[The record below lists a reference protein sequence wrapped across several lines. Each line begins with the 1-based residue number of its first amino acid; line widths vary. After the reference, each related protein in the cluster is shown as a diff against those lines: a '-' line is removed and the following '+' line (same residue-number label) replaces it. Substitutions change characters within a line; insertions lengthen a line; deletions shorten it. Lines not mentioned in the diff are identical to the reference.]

1 MESPLRVANQGS
13 LRTLVVVTLILLVAA
28 LTVAN
33 YRFALASPGGNDF
46 LNRWNAAQYW
56 LVRGVNPYDQQV
68 SQATQRLSYGR
79 LADTKHGEDLGD
91 YLYPLPA
98 MLFFGPFGLLPYTL
112 ARALWMTLLELCL
125 LALVLISIRLARW
138 KPSGPM
144 LGALMLFSALWYH
157 GIRTVIVGNF
167 AAIEAL
173 LITAAL
179 LAIQRKQDIVAGIL
193 LALSLSTPQ
202 MVVFL
207 CPFIL
212 VWALFTRRWAL
223 ISSALLGSL
232 VLIGV
237 SLLLIPNWPL
247 LWLRQLVS
255 YASGTSPGSPV
266 EVLARLLPRGARW
279 VNLIVSGVFLVGLG
293 WEWIRALAHGERA
306 FQWTAQA
313 SLVVSNL
320 VAFRAATANY
330 VVMLPA
336 LILIFSAWH
345 SRWGRK
351 GAVAMYICLLALLVG
366 LWGLFLTTVVGNT
379 ESPAMYIP
387 LPFLALLGLL
397 WARWWATRQTH
408 FRLADGS
415 PS

>member
-1 MESPLRVANQGS
+1 M
-13 LRTLVVVTLILLVAA
+13 LVMLALILLVAA

-33 YRFALASPGGNDF
+33 YRFALATPGGNDF
-46 LNRWNAAQYW
+46 LGRWNAAQYW
-56 LVRGVNPYDQQV
+56 LVRGVNPYDPQV

-91 YLYPLPA
+91 FLYPLPA

-125 LALVLISIRLARW
+125 PALVLIGIRLARW

-157 GIRTVIVGNF
+157 GIRTVIVGDF
-167 AAIEAL
+167 VAIEAV

-193 LALSLSTPQ
+193 LALSLSMPQ
-202 MVVFL
+202 IVVF
-207 CPFIL
+207 PFSFIL
-212 VWALFTRRWAL
+212 LWALFARRWAL
-223 ISSALLGSL
+223 ISSAMLGSL

-237 SLLLIPNWPL
+237 SLVLIPNWPL

-255 YASGTSPGSPV
+255 LPSYAVPGSPV
-266 EVLARLLPRGARW
+266 EILARLLPRGARW
-279 VNLIVSGVFLVGLG
+279 VNLIVSGAFLLGLG
-293 WEWIRALAHGERA
+293 REWIRALAHGERT

-313 SLVVSNL
+313 TLVVTNL
-320 VAFRAATANY
+320 VAYGTATANY

-336 LILIFSAWH
+336 LILIFSVWQ

-351 GAVAMYICLLALLVG
+351 GAVAIYICLLALLVG

-397 WARWWATRQTH
+397 WARWWATRQAH
-408 FRLADGS
+408 FRLADGGLA
-415 PS
+415 